1 VVAGVAAAAEVADAA
16 LAAAAAAPRG
26 VTAAGAKWRR
36 LLAGTIEPTRLTRQ
50 YEMAGSDKVD
60 PAILCLLSQTAGGS
74 SAQADAAMTAC
85 RVSNQ
90 FKKC

>member
-1 VVAGVAAAAEVADAA
+1 
-16 LAAAAAAPRG
+16 
-26 VTAAGAKWRR
+26 
-36 LLAGTIEPTRLTRQ
+36 
-50 YEMAGSDKVD
+50 MAGSDKVD